1 MHSYRLQRTESMSRN
16 VMNKLEEAENIDHK
30 LRAVLS
36 PNSLSR
42 EERDV
47 CRTWISL

>member
-1 MHSYRLQRTESMSRN
+1 MSRN

-42 EERDV
+42 EERDAP
-47 CRTWISL
+47 RTWISL